1 MQKNL
6 LTFVSH
12 GETMIQKKG
21 NTMKTTLKKGL
32 IEYVSKCD
40 SVRIEHNDHII
51 RIDKEK
57 VTVHVDGVQYAQYL
71 MIEHELDKRVLPF
84 MAETKRY
91 VPEYRPHFMTPACR
105 LFNAVFDNWINSI
118 KSWRNILK

>member
-1 MQKNL
+1 
-6 LTFVSH
+6 
-12 GETMIQKKG
+12 
-21 NTMKTTLKKGL
+21 MKTTLKKGL

-40 SVRIEHNDHII
+40 SIRVENNGHIV

-57 VTVHVDGVQYAQYL
+57 VTIHVDGVQYAQYL
-71 MIEHELDKRVLPF
+71 MIEHESDKRIIPF

-91 VPEYRPHFMTPACR
+91 VPERHNYITQACQ
-105 LFNAVFDNWINSI
+105 LFNAVFDNWINAI

>member
-1 MQKNL
+1 
-6 LTFVSH
+6 
-12 GETMIQKKG
+12 
-21 NTMKTTLKKGL
+21 MKTTTKKGL
-32 IEYVSKCD
+32 IEYVQRFD
-40 SVRIEHNDHII
+40 SIRVDHNDHVI

-57 VTVHVDGVQYAQYL
+57 VTIHVEGVQYAQYW
-71 MIEHELDKRVLPF
+71 MIEHEFDKRVLPF

-91 VPEYRPHFMTPACR
+91 VPEHRNNSITPACR

>member
-1 MQKNL
+1 
-6 LTFVSH
+6 
-12 GETMIQKKG
+12 
-21 NTMKTTLKKGL
+21 MKTTTKKGL
-32 IEYVSKCD
+32 IEYVQRCD
-40 SVRIEHNDHII
+40 SIRVDHNDHVI

-57 VTVHVDGVQYAQYL
+57 VTVHVDGVQYAQYW
-71 MIEHELDKRVLPF
+71 MIEHESDKWILPF

-91 VPEYRPHFMTPACR
+91 VPEHSNNSMTPACR

>member
-1 MQKNL
+1 MM
-6 LTFVSH
+6 T
-12 GETMIQKKG
+12 TTKKG
-21 NTMKTTLKKGL
+21 P
-32 IEYVSKCD
+32 IAYVSKWD
-40 SVRIEHNDHII
+40 SIMVENNGHIV

-57 VTVHVDGVQYAQYL
+57 VTIHVEGVQYAQYW
-71 MIEHELDKRVLPF
+71 MIEHESDKRILPF

-91 VPEYRPHFMTPACR
+91 VPEHRNNSMTPACR

>member
-1 MQKNL
+1 
-6 LTFVSH
+6 
-12 GETMIQKKG
+12 MIQKRG

-57 VTVHVDGVQYAQYL
+57 VTIHAECVQYAQYW
-71 MIEHELDKRVLPF
+71 MIEHESDKRVLPF
-84 MAETKRY
+84 VAETKRY
-91 VPEYRPHFMTPACR
+91 RPKQGAKKMSVPPATVF
-105 LFNAVFDNWINSI
+105 FNALFDNWVKSI

>member
-1 MQKNL
+1 
-6 LTFVSH
+6 
-12 GETMIQKKG
+12 
-21 NTMKTTLKKGL
+21 MKTTTKRGL
-32 IEYVSKCD
+32 IEYVQRCD
-40 SVRIEHNDHII
+40 SIRVDHNDHVI

-57 VTVHVDGVQYAQYL
+57 VTIHVDGVQYAQYL

-91 VPEYRPHFMTPACR
+91 VPEYRHNYITPACR